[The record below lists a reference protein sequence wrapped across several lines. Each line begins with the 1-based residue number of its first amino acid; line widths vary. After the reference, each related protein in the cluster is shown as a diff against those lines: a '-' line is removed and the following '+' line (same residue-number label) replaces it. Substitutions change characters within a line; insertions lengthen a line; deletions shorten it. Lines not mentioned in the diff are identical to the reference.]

1 MEELRKK
8 IRRDKENL
16 NKKPY
21 TCGSATKKKTKK
33 I

>member
-16 NKKPY
+16 NKKSNVY
-21 TCGSATKKKTKK
+21 GSVTKKKTKK
-33 I
+33 T